1 MVNKVINIGLIGLGT
16 VGTGVVNILSEKRDL
31 VSAQLGA
38 ELRIKK
44 IADLNIAG
52 SRDLDLKGVQLT
64 TSAKEIISD
73 PEIEIVIELIGGYE
87 PARSFILT
95 ALRNGKHVVTANKAL
110 LARHWDEIILT
121 AKEQGAE
128 IGFEASVAG
137 GIPLISSLTLGL
149 CANKILS
156 IYGIINGTCNYI
168 LTKMAEEGEDFEKV
182 LAEAQ
187 AKGFAESDP
196 ALDIEGIDSAHK
208 IAILASLSTGQFI
221 KDADIYQEGISRITH
236 RDILYADEEFGLTI
250 KLLGIVRQLDGE
262 LDVRVHP
269 TMIPKE
275 HLLSQ
280 VKGVFNAV
288 YLVGDSVGPL
298 IFYGQ
303 GAGELPTASAVV
315 ADVIGI
321 AHNIKNQVAGRVLKV
336 PFDVKERKKIKDIT
350 ELRTEYYLRLSTL
363 DQPGVLAKVSG
374 ILGRYKISLAS
385 VIQKERSIKGAVPLV
400 MLTHHAKE
408 ANIKKAVQ
416 EIDRLS
422 CIKEKSLFVRIER
435 LEEK

>member
-1 MVNKVINIGLIGLGT
+1 MANKIINIGLIGLGT
-16 VGTGVVNILSEKRDL
+16 VGTGVVKVLSEKREIIRT
-31 VSAQLGA
+31 QLGA
-38 ELRIKK
+38 ELKIKK
-44 IADLNIAG
+44 IADLNIAA
-52 SRDLDLKGVQLT
+52 SRDLDLKGVRLT
-64 TSAKEIISD
+64 TSAQEIISD
-73 PEIEIVIELIGGYE
+73 PKIEIVIELIGGYE

-110 LARHWDEIILT
+110 LARYWDEIILT

-128 IGFEASVAG
+128 IGFEATVAG

-149 CANKILS
+149 SANKILS

-168 LTKMAEEGEDFEKV
+168 LTKMAEEGEDFKKV

-187 AKGFAESDP
+187 AQGFAEADP

-208 IAILASLSTGQFI
+208 TAILASLSTGQFI

-269 TMIPKE
+269 TMVPRE

-280 VKGVFNAV
+280 VRGVFNAV
-288 YLVGDSVGPL
+288 YLIGDFVGPL

-315 ADVIGI
+315 ADVIGM
-321 AHNIKNQVAGRVLKV
+321 AHNIKNQVAGRTLKV
-336 PFDVKERKKIKDIT
+336 PFEVGEKKKIRDIACL
-350 ELRTEYYLRLSTL
+350 ETEYYLRLSAL
-363 DQPGVLAKVSG
+363 DQPGVLAKVST
-374 ILGRYKISLAS
+374 ILGRRKISLAS

-408 ANIKKAVQ
+408 ADIRKAVQ

-435 LEEK
+435 LEER

>member
-1 MVNKVINIGLIGLGT
+1 MADKIINIGLIGLGT
-16 VGTGVVNILSEKRDL
+16 VGTGVVKVLSEKREL
-31 VSAQLGA
+31 IRTQLEA
-38 ELRIKK
+38 ELKIKK

-52 SRDLDLKGVQLT
+52 SRGLDLKGVRLT
-64 TSAKEIISD
+64 TSAQEIISD
-73 PEIEIVIELIGGYE
+73 PQIEIVIELIGGYE

-110 LARHWDEIILT
+110 LARYWDEIILT
-121 AKEQGAE
+121 AKEQGTE

-137 GIPLISSLTLGL
+137 GIPLISSIVLGL
-149 CANKILS
+149 SANKILS

-168 LTKMAEEGEDFEKV
+168 LTKMAEEGGNFKKV
-182 LAEAQ
+182 LADAQ
-187 AKGFAESDP
+187 TKGFAEANP

-208 IAILASLSTGQFI
+208 TAILASLSSGQFI

-269 TMIPKE
+269 TMIPKG

-288 YLVGDSVGPL
+288 YLIGDSVGPL

-321 AHNIKNQVAGRVLKV
+321 AHNIKNQVAGRGLKL
-336 PFDVKERKKIKDIT
+336 PFNLREKKKIRDIACL
-350 ELRTEYYLRLSTL
+350 ETEYYLRLSAL
-363 DQPGVLAKVSG
+363 DQPGVLAEVST
-374 ILGRYKISLAS
+374 ILGRHKISLAS

-400 MLTHHAKE
+400 MLTHNAKE
-408 ANIKKAVQ
+408 ANIKKAVE
-416 EIDRLS
+416 EIDNLS